1 MEMVNISLYTTM
13 KEKISIEKAIWKGHK
28 MITFPVMIIIVSV
41 IGFGLFLEKKRLIPS
56 WSNGVT
62 LVSGI
67 SLGWLYWSFIITKWR
82 IWAFERVENIE
93 ELKRQAIEGNLIWKD
108 GSIFEKT
115 EIRTAK
121 QKEILKQLNKRIDK
135 SNNR

>member
-1 MEMVNISLYTTM
+1 MVNISLYTTM